1 MQANNMRLCNIARTA
16 GIEINVTKTR
26 SMQINASQEA
36 PLTAD
41 GQAIKEVDRF
51 TYLGSIVSKT
61 GVTDEDTKARINKVH
76 QDFATLRPVWR
87 SDNLSC
93 CMKLRLFNRNIK

>member
-1 MQANNMRLCNIARTA
+1 MQANNTRLCNIARTA

-61 GVTDEDTKARINKVH
+61 GRMRI
-76 QDFATLRPVWR
+76 
-87 SDNLSC
+87 
-93 CMKLRLFNRNIK
+93 LRLGSTKYIKLLPL